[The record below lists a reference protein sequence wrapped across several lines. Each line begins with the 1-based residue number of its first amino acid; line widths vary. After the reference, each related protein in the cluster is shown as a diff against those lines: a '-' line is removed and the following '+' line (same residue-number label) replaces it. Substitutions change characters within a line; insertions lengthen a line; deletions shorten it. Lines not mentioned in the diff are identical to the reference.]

1 MLAGPPGLHY
11 MLRPDFSTFSL
22 ARYQEGGGVL
32 PPTSS
37 VQTKHLKHS
46 SDAEMAGF
54 TARATWCIWKEEF
67 IDLGFVRTWRSTRS
81 AIACSRES
89 LSLCITEAEQKRR
102 GYLSVCW
109 WVETPTVQC
118 GCKLPICPPDSA
130 LLQTARTPLLCLMEL
145 EQSRENRTPH
155 SALCLGSSVGQW

>member
-22 ARYQEGGGVL
+22 ARYQDTPPPTCVL

-54 TARATWCIWKEEF
+54 TARATRYIWKEEF
-67 IDLGFVRTWRSTRS
+67 IDLGFVFFF
-81 AIACSRES
+81 ACSRGLPGES

-109 WVETPTVQC
+109 WVETPTFQC

-145 EQSRENRTPH
+145 EQSRENRTPR
-155 SALCLGSSVGQW
+155 SAPCLGSSVGQW